1 MASAEAPPFF
11 CFFRQTQGD
20 EEVWSSGGEVDDF
33 SSVHVNEKELL
44 LVSFFFILFY

>member
-1 MASAEAPPFF
+1 MASAETPLFF

-44 LVSFFFILFY
+44 LVSFFILFY